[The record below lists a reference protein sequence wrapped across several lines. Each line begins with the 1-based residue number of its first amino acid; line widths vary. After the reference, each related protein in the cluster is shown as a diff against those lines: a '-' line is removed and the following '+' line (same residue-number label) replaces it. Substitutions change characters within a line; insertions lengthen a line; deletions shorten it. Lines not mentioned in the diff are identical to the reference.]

1 MGIAIIST
9 SKGIMTDKSARNVG
23 VGGEALA
30 FYLVEYIL
38 IIRDYLFLKRVY
50 YSLVILRTGGI
61 DVSRI
66 GKMPVEIPNDVNI
79 NISNDNIV
87 TVKGPKGTLTKGFHK
102 DMIIE
107 VEDGKIVVKRNIDD
121 KFNKSLHGLT
131 RSLINNMVVGVTK
144 GFEKALD
151 ISGVGYRAQK
161 QGKKIV
167 INLGYSHPVE
177 IEEPEG
183 ITIDVPA
190 PNKIIV
196 KAVIS
201 KQ

>member
-1 MGIAIIST
+1 M
-9 SKGIMTDKSARNVG
+9 
-23 VGGEALA
+23 
-30 FYLVEYIL
+30 
-38 IIRDYLFLKRVY
+38 
-50 YSLVILRTGGI
+50 
-61 DVSRI
+61 SRI
-66 GKMPVEIPNDVNI
+66 GKMPVEVPGGVNI
-79 NISNDNIV
+79 DISEDNVV
-87 TVKGPKGTLTKGFHK
+87 TVKGPKGTLTKEFNK

-107 VEDGKIVVKRNIDD
+107 VQDGKIEIKRLYND

-131 RSLINNMVVGVTK
+131 RSLIDNMVTGVTR

-196 KAVIS
+196 KGCDKQLVGECAATIRSKRKPSAYLSNNAVKGI
-201 KQ
+201 KYENEVVRTKVGKAGAR